1 MPFTEESE
9 YPEGLAD
16 WFTNQKKL
24 VEFIRDNPKAEISQ
38 EGFSGSISSPNSWNP
53 CPIQRQITPENMS
66 TDPCDPNGGGG
77 CQDQYFQVNP
87 LLNTTWDQGCD
98 FGTGNGYNQFM
109 PTLSCSPECG
119 RAYVGCVSVAIAQVM
134 RYHTHPG
141 GYNYGNMPNNA
152 GNIHNAGLMADIFNA
167 FPSSEHL
174 INCWGT
180 GIEYDNNHY
189 AAVMKNSFGYSSA
202 TQGSFNSTI
211 VRGNLNQGRPVILGG
226 GGSNGTFFGH
236 MWVADGY
243 LRAVYCSGQTLLKL
257 HMNWGWG
264 GRGNG
269 LFNYD
274 NFSVTVDGTSY
285 SFNYNK
291 YMVYNIIP

>member
-1 MPFTEESE
+1 M
-9 YPEGLAD
+9 
-16 WFTNQKKL
+16 
-24 VEFIRDNPKAEISQ
+24 
-38 EGFSGSISSPNSWNP
+38 
-53 CPIQRQITPENMS
+53 
-66 TDPCDPNGGGG
+66 
-77 CQDQYFQVNP
+77 
-87 LLNTTWDQGCD
+87 
-98 FGTGNGYNQFM
+98 
-109 PTLSCSPECG
+109 
-119 RAYVGCVSVAIAQVM
+119 AQVM

-152 GNIHNAGLMADIFNA
+152 GNIHNAGLMANIFNA

-180 GIEYDNNHY
+180 GIEYDNYHY